1 MNQYGYIGRKIRQPD
16 LKEKPAIIIVPFGS
30 SSRAGKLLSR
40 FMEKLEKNFPE
51 YNIFQA
57 YSSEVLRRKL
67 NLPSLQECLAK
78 VEAMGFRRA
87 VVQPLHIF
95 PGTEYMQIMETC
107 RFFPGMRVILAESLL
122 HRWEY
127 IKACLE
133 TMEKDFLPPEKGLN
147 LLAIHGTPLATEQV
161 NCIYLGLE
169 RMLAGRYANVLLA
182 AIEGIPD
189 FESVLA
195 QINRHTLWLRPQ
207 QTNENPTAAKQPSA
221 VRFSD
226 KRIRIIP
233 MMFIA
238 GIHVE
243 DDLMGNN
250 DSWRRSLEDMG
261 FLVDCP
267 QIESADG
274 SRFAGLADSPAIF
287 EFFMERIERALFL
300 EKSY

>member
-1 MNQYGYIGRKIRQPD
+1 MNLYGYIGRKIRQPD

-30 SSRAGKLLSR
+30 GSRAGKLLSQ
-40 FMEKLEKNFPE
+40 FLKKLEKQFPGHS
-51 YNIFQA
+51 IFTA

-67 NLPSLQECLAK
+67 NLPSLQECLAT

-95 PGTEYMQIMETC
+95 PGTEYTQLMETSH
-107 RFFPGMRVILAESLL
+107 FFPGIRVIFAESLL

-127 IKACLE
+127 IRACLE
-133 TMEKDFLPPEKGLN
+133 TMEKDFLPAEKGLN

-161 NCIYLGLE
+161 NSIYLGLE
-169 RMLAGRYANVLLA
+169 RMLTDRYPNVLLA

-195 QINRHTLWLRPQ
+195 QIDRKKPAC
-207 QTNENPTAAKQPSA
+207 PY
-221 VRFSD
+221 

-233 MMFIA
+233 MMLIA

-243 DDLMGNN
+243 DDLMGDNN
-250 DSWRRSLEDMG
+250 SWRRSLEKRG

-267 QIESADG
+267 RIVSAG
-274 SRFAGLADSPAIF
+274 GNRFAGLADSPAIF